1 VMVGNP
7 VLGVMIAREDK
18 TPQAVWKF
26 QLGHH
31 DTRTEVEMPR
41 GAKIVEVAMQG
52 DRFTLWAVVAPSEP
66 RQTRVFYIVGTGHPI
81 PPEAHT
87 HLGTVHVDVFVFH
100 VFEGFQ

>member
-41 GAKIVEVAMQG
+41 GAKIVEVA
-52 DRFTLWAVVAPSEP
+52 
-66 RQTRVFYIVGTGHPI
+66 I
-81 PPEAHT
+81 PTEAHT